1 MKKQLSLLKH
11 RLGWYLPIAALVLII
26 AGIVVLR
33 YWPKLAPDRLSSLF
47 ASTSEAIL
55 EAMVAWHA
63 LGVVIVLGLLI
74 LIVSIRSAWAI
85 ALGVLGFIYTLFW
98 GVWRVAD
105 MMTGVGINQS
115 VIFHFFSG
123 TEGADY
129 TQFLREII
137 VFTAYVS
144 LALLF
149 LLLPWVMV
157 WQRRRSQRLDHG
169 SSSRHDTYHDLKY
182 GSTISL
188 ALGCLLVGAG
198 WLASPWHQNI
208 LALTQTYSTL
218 DSDQE
223 RRLEALY
230 NTDRR
235 SLSRDKNLVVLY
247 LESVESTYFDETL
260 FPDLLPQLRAQ
271 RSESAYFSGI
281 EQTPGA
287 GWTIAGL
294 VNTQCG
300 LPLVTPGAEPN
311 EMGNVAHFLPKA
323 KCFAEYLGE
332 NGFDTVYMGGS
343 SSEFAGKGRFL
354 EQHGFNTV
362 RDKHYFKEWQQSKG
376 KFAVWGAYDDEV
388 LESTYAEFVELSKKE
403 TPFALFALT
412 MDTHHPHGHISPS
425 CKEVRYRDGE
435 INTLNALRC
444 ADQLVSR
451 FIDRVRSSPYYQNT
465 RLVVL
470 SDHLAMIND
479 AQTLIEKADKREN
492 LLMVFDSDVAPGE
505 RQVQGTMLDVGATLM
520 SLMGA
525 DKTALGFGRSLFE
538 TDSINA
544 PAYTRDYYTSGDV
557 TQYLSF
563 ARGLW
568 GMPTVKGEIR
578 SNGQGVLVGD
588 NRLEAP
594 FFSVLDE
601 QNKVVEL
608 YFQNFA
614 EHIDS
619 LKEGA
624 RYLYALECE
633 ETRSADVGVCLVSG
647 LKGAGERVFSSSE
660 LVNGILATDIL

>member
-1 MKKQLSLLKH
+1 MKKQSSLLKK
-11 RLGWYLPIAALVLII
+11 RLGKYLPIAALI
-26 AGIVVLR
+26 IVVGGFLVHS
-33 YWPKLAPDRLSSLF
+33 YWPVLAPDRFPRLF
-47 ASTSEAIL
+47 AAITPETIL
-55 EAMVAWHA
+55 ETLVTWHA

-74 LIVSIRSAWAI
+74 LIVLTPSAWAI
-85 ALGVLGFIYTLFW
+85 ALGMLGFIYTLFW
-98 GVWRVAD
+98 GLWRVAD

-115 VIFHFFSG
+115 VVFHFFSG

-149 LLLPWVMV
+149 VLLPLVKTWR
-157 WQRRRSQRLDHG
+157 QRRRSVDRV
-169 SSSRHDTYHDLKY
+169 SPVRHDIKY
-182 GSTISL
+182 GTMVSL
-188 ALGCLLVGAG
+188 TLGCLLVSIG

-208 LALTQTYSTL
+208 VALTHTYSTL

-247 LESVESTYFDETL
+247 LESIESTYFDESI
-260 FPDLLPQLRAQ
+260 FPDLLPRLRAQ
-271 RSESAYFSGI
+271 RNESAYFSGI

-300 LPLVTPGAEPN
+300 LPLVTPGAGAN
-311 EMGNVAHFLPKA
+311 EMGKVAHFLPKA
-323 KCFAEYLGE
+323 KCFAEYLDE

-354 EQHGFNTV
+354 EQHGFKTV

-388 LESTYAEFVELSKKE
+388 LESTYSEFVELSKKE

-444 ADQLVSR
+444 ADRLVSR
-451 FIDRVRSSPYYQNT
+451 FIDRVRSSPYYENT

-479 AQTLIEKADKREN
+479 AQEMIEKADKREN
-492 LLMVFDSDVAPGE
+492 LLMVFDSDVAHGE
-505 RQVQGTMLDVGATLM
+505 RRVQGTMLDVGATLM

-538 TDSINA
+538 KDSTGT
-544 PAYTRDYYTSGDV
+544 PAYTRDYYISGDV

-568 GMPTVKGEIR
+568 GMPTVQGEIR

-594 FFSVLDE
+594 FFSVLDDK
-601 QNKVVEL
+601 NKVVEL

-614 EHIDS
+614 EHIES

-633 ETRSADVGVCLVSG
+633 EARSADVGICLVSG

-660 LVNGILATDIL
+660 LLNGILATDIL